1 MAGEHAGHRQRMR
14 QRFIENDLNGFAD
27 HEVLEL
33 ALFYAI
39 PQRNVN
45 PLAHRLMERF
55 GSLNAVM
62 EAPVQDLCRVEGVGE
77 YAATLL
83 HLFGCMARRM
93 ESGRAG
99 ANKVL
104 SNFGEACRHCAALL
118 KGLRQEHFYIVCLN
132 AQGEVLRDVLIN
144 RGTLDE
150 VQAYPRLVAEEAL
163 RHNAHSVILCHNHPG
178 GSIIPSQ
185 ADVEATRILADLLQK
200 LEIRLVDH
208 IIAAGGDTLSMVH
221 CGLIRQ
227 HTGGGQMTAS
237 VADSTGEV
245 RIRHELEKKFGIRK
259 E

>member
-14 QRFIENDLNGFAD
+14 QRFQESGLNGFAD

-45 PLAHRLMERF
+45 PLAHRLIERF
-55 GSLNAVM
+55 GSLHAVLG
-62 EAPVQDLCRVEGVGE
+62 APVQELCKVEGVGE
-77 YAATLL
+77 NAATLL
-83 HLFGCMARRM
+83 NLFFCV
-93 ESGRAG
+93 
-99 ANKVL
+99 ANRLEMKRDGKAK
-104 SNFGEACRHCAALL
+104 SITTFTEASSHCEALL
-118 KGLRQEHFYIVCLN
+118 RGLRQEHFYIVCLN
-132 AQGEVLRDVLIN
+132 AQGEVLRDALIN
-144 RGTLDE
+144 RGTIDE

-178 GSIIPSQ
+178 GSVIPSH
-185 ADVEATRILADLLQK
+185 ADVEATRTLADLLQR

-208 IIAAGGDTLSMVH
+208 IIVAAGESLSMVR
-221 CGLIRQ
+221 CGLIQSRV
-227 HTGGGQMTAS
+227 HDGCMTAH
-237 VADSTGEV
+237 VADGAGEV

>member
-1 MAGEHAGHRQRMR
+1 MR
-14 QRFIENDLNGFAD
+14 QRFMENGLNGFAD

-45 PLAHRLMERF
+45 PLAHRLMDRF
-55 GSLNAVM
+55 GSLHAVL
-62 EAPVQDLCRVEGVGE
+62 EAPMQELCKVEGVGE
-77 YAATLL
+77 CAATLL
-83 HLFGCMARRM
+83 NLFSCVAHRLEM
-93 ESGRAG
+93 ERSRENPVL
-99 ANKVL
+99 AN
-104 SNFGEACRHCAALL
+104 FAEASRHCASLL

-132 AQGEVLRDVLIN
+132 TQGEVLRDALIS
-144 RGTLDE
+144 RGTIDE

-178 GSIIPSQ
+178 GSVIPSQ
-185 ADVEATRILADLLQK
+185 ADVEATRTLADLLQR

-208 IIAAGGDTLSMVH
+208 IIVAGGETLSMVR

-227 HTGGGQMTAS
+227 RMDENSMVAC
-237 VADSTGEV
+237 VADGAGEV